1 MALNKFGPAIDGR
14 FSPDIGQYFYMV
26 DSNYRTAAQGWSRPD
41 GTGPLDL
48 WNARQ
53 PANSNETRVF
63 YTPEAGNQGT
73 TYATQAAAVSAA
85 VDAMIDFRGDTLY
98 WTPGDYNI
106 ATAVNM
112 NVPYARWLGR
122 EYKTPRYGC
131 SPCVRNTTITC
142 GVTNALTMSTA
153 NGADGFEIGYIR
165 FVPITADES
174 VLISAAQNNLYWHDF
189 MVDFH
194 GVTEN
199 AATAFCNITADG
211 AGNFSIFD
219 QFTWLVDEAQGPM
232 FDLGGD
238 VRQVVWSNF
247 LNLIDEIGAAHVTS
261 LLDIATAG
269 DASDAL
275 LIGPGLIM
283 CGAGT
288 ASTTFTQL
296 VEAVAMTGTISI
308 GLYGIVTPGNSPAS
322 TAISGAEAGDSTS
335 ALGYMRTSGGTLY
348 TTA

>member
-1 MALNKFGPAIDGR
+1 MAVNKFGSQVDGR

-26 DSNYRTAAQGWSRPD
+26 DSNYRTAAQGWSRAD

-48 WNARQ
+48 WQARQ
-53 PANSNETRVF
+53 PHGDQRVF
-63 YTPEAGNQGT
+63 YTPETGNQGT
-73 TYATQAAAVSAA
+73 TYASQAAAVQAA

-98 WTPGDYNI
+98 WTPGNYNI
-106 ATAVNM
+106 ATAVLA
-112 NVPYARWLGR
+112 NVPYGRWLGKA
-122 EYKTPRYGC
+122 YKSPVYGC

-142 GVTNALTMSTA
+142 GVTNAITMSTA
-153 NGADGFEIGYIR
+153 NASDGMELGYLR

-174 VLISAAQNNLYWHDF
+174 VVIGAAQVNLYWHDF

-194 GVTEN
+194 GVAES

-211 AGNFSIFD
+211 AGNFSMFD
-219 QFTWLVDEAQGPM
+219 QFTWLVDETMGPM
-232 FDLGGD
+232 FDVGGD
-238 VRQVVWSNF
+238 IRQVVFSNF
-247 LNLIDEIGAAHVTS
+247 LNMIDEAGAAYVTS

-275 LIGPGLIM
+275 AVGPGLIM

-296 VEAVAMTGTISI
+296 LLSVAMTGANCVGTW
-308 GLYGIVTPGNSPAS
+308 GVKNVGAGPAS
-322 TAISGAEAGDSTS
+322 TALQGGTAADHSFALNYMST
-335 ALGYMRTSGGTLY
+335 TGGTLF
-348 TTA
+348 TTS